1 MDIGTP
7 NPSALTWVGRV
18 FSGLAI
24 AFLFFDGVIKLPP
37 IKPVIDTLQAL
48 GFNPTNS
55 LARGLGILC
64 LICTMLYA
72 IPKTSLLGAILL
84 TGYLGGAMA
93 IQIRAENPI
102 FSHILF
108 SCYVGFFMWA
118 GLLIRNGQVR
128 SVLFS

>member
-1 MDIGTP
+1 MEIETS
-7 NPSALTWVGRV
+7 NPSALIWVGRV

-24 AFLFFDGVIKLPP
+24 AFLVFDGVIKLPP
-37 IKPVIDTLQAL
+37 IKPVTETLQAL
-48 GFNPTNS
+48 GFTPTDT

-64 LICTMLYA
+64 LFCTALYA
-72 IPKTSLLGAILL
+72 FPKTSFLGAVLL

-93 IQIRAENPI
+93 IQIRASNPI

-108 SCYVGFFMWA
+108 SGYVGLFMWA

-128 SVLFS
+128 SVLFP